1 MIKKILVLST
11 LLTIAFVIT
20 NRTIHRPQI
29 EQIKMAT
36 PNDKIIAAF
45 SDFKKFAN
53 TKPTIAAETLCQGGF
68 INPTRKELKKVVE
81 TIIKNRGVKNQD
93 EAGITC
99 LSEAHHWVLFTA
111 LNNDDYYCMDSSGL
125 EGKYGIDRKNMKCGK

>member
-1 MIKKILVLST
+1 MIKKILVLAI
-11 LLTIAFVIT
+11 LLTIAIVIT
-20 NRTIHRPQI
+20 NRTVHVPK
-29 EQIKMAT
+29 IKEIKTET

-45 SDFKKFAN
+45 QDFKKFAN

-68 INPTRKELKKVVE
+68 INTTRPELKKVANL
-81 TIIKNRGVKNQD
+81 IIKHRSVKNQD

-111 LNNDDYYCMDSSGL
+111 LNNEDYYCMDSTGL
-125 EGKYGIDRKNMKCGK
+125 EGKYGIDREKMTCKL